1 MNNPVNYYF
10 CFLFLMS
17 ISVNAQNNTYTQKAE
32 YGYKGAVKKVTSYMV
47 DATKYTIPTDTIAFS
62 GKTVMTFTKNGDAI
76 NYLRKYNQPK
86 YNYKSKAVFKGIG
99 KNISYKEEYT
109 LNDAPAEKMEYQF
122 IWTNP
127 LEYKIVANN
136 DSLHQVRTIT
146 LNNDFSIHK
155 VTFKALDYF
164 SEEQATYQFANN
176 LLEKI
181 TYKVTITDKGETSIK
196 EDIRLIKAVDVYNNP
211 TVIYFFEKE
220 SSRVPKSVV
229 FKYYEYY

>member
-1 MNNPVNYYF
+1 MNNLVNYYF
-10 CFLFLMS
+10 YLLFLIS
-17 ISVNAQNNTYTQKAE
+17 ITVNAQNSTYTQKAE
-32 YGYKGAVKKVTSYMV
+32 YGYKGAVKKVTSYIV
-47 DATKYTIPTDTIAFS
+47 DATKYTIPTDTVAFT
-62 GKTVMTFTKNGDAI
+62 GKTIMTFTKNGDVI
-76 NYLRKYNQPK
+76 NYLRRYNQPK

-109 LNDAPAEKMEYQF
+109 LNDAPAEKKEYQF

-127 LEYKIVANN
+127 LEYKIVVNK
-136 DSLHQVRTIT
+136 DSLNQVRTIT

-155 VTFKALDYF
+155 VTFKGLNYF
-164 SEEQATYQFANN
+164 SEEQATYQYANN

-181 TYKVTITDKGETSIK
+181 TYKVTITNNEETNTK